1 MPGIS
6 PSTLRRCDGNHGVS
20 ICLCGRCLLSALA
33 ALGAALASIALVI
46 AVLGFAK
53 NPALRLMALAIF
65 AIPATVA
72 GYALVHGVTKH
83 MIDSTIA
90 INLLGGIG
98 GLVIGI
104 AAVVNLNAVGTAVL
118 SR

>member
-1 MPGIS
+1 MM
-6 PSTLRRCDGNHGVS
+6 
-20 ICLCGRCLLSALA
+20 SALA
-33 ALGAALASIALVI
+33 AVAAAIGSIVLVI

-53 NPALRLMALAIF
+53 NPALRLTALAIF
-65 AIPATVA
+65 AIPAVIA

-83 MIDSTIA
+83 MIDSAIA
-90 INLLGGIG
+90 INILGGIG

-104 AAVVNLNAVGTAVL
+104 AAVLNLNAVGTAAL